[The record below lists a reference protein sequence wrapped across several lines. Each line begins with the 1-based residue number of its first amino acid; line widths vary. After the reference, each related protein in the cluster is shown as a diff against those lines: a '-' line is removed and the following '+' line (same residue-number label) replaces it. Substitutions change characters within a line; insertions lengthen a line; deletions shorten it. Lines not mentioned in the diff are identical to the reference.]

1 MAHYGKRTKKEQL
14 HTDTAFKA
22 ICCRILKEKLKGK
35 FTHGEQ
41 ALLWKQDCWA
51 QPQQFGIKVSILCR
65 RDLRL
70 LSCKRCRDYR
80 MAAQQRKAMLWHDLL
95 PVAISAKGSA
105 QPITALPGGLS
116 RCVGAQPQVSPCPR
130 LCWEKCSGFA
140 PAQAVKATWP
150 WQQRSPAC
158 STMSPRPGKER
169 WHQGKWCHRQRSRKT
184 AVTWGQDCQ
193 FYLFPASCHAQV
205 MKWRGRRDIK
215 EIWIMLPPCPKDT
228 KSNL

>member
-1 MAHYGKRTKKEQL
+1 MGNAPKKSSYTQTL
-14 HTDTAFKA
+14 H
-22 ICCRILKEKLKGK
+22 LKPFAAGFSRKNWKGN
-35 FTHGEQ
+35 
-41 ALLWKQDCWA
+41 LLTE
-51 QPQQFGIKVSILCR
+51 S
-65 RDLRL
+65 
-70 LSCKRCRDYR
+70 
-80 MAAQQRKAMLWHDLL
+80 
-95 PVAISAKGSA
+95 
-105 QPITALPGGLS
+105 
-116 RCVGAQPQVSPCPR
+116 R
-130 LCWEKCSGFA
+130 LCFENRIAELSLSNLGSRSQFSAGGTSGSCPVRDAGITEWQHSRGRQCSDMTCYQWPFQLRVLPSPSLPCLGVWVDVLGPNPRSV
-140 PAQAVKATWP
+140 PAQDSAGRNARVKATWP

-215 EIWIMLPPCPKDT
+215 EICIMLPPCPKDT